1 MATVN
6 CGYNNINLIR
16 RPFKKMAEESG
27 KMANMRIEKLG
38 NFNLIP
44 LDNGSYYNTENQ
56 IFPMG
61 GDTGQIYLIS
71 DPDVGVLIPHIKK
84 ESKYVL
90 SYKNI
95 DLDGLFNKADF
106 NSFINQYRSSLANSG
121 NFANTLS
128 YSVSGFIFVQPI
140 FLNSSDTWYVYV
152 PMYKINDDD
161 VVFEKREFNNMSNM
175 FNVNS
180 SLEINDVVVSNQNID
195 DMKFSQFG
203 IGKNG
208 LSLRNG
214 MSYTISETGDVNF
227 NIGNIKSDSTPF
239 MKVKMKIDNSFQ
251 IVEKKL
257 ESESYR
263 KGDVI
268 SGTSVTSLLNSIFQ
282 DMSEKIDEL
291 SNDIHICSTYGS
303 TQNKSVVLKSDLM
316 TIAST
321 GIIVRLKYKS
331 TVSSPTFS
339 YTMENGTTTGTQRPI
354 KYNDKTGSEL
364 TSIPA
369 GYYRVTPIG
378 DKTNGQYWLFTRESN
393 GLFDKMNT
401 FFNKTSNFDIL
412 IVKK

>member
-6 CGYNNINLIR
+6 CGFNNINLIR
-16 RPFKKMAEESG
+16 RPFKKMAVNSG
-27 KMANMRIEKLG
+27 TMANMRIEKLG

-61 GDTGQIYLIS
+61 EDTGQIYLIS

-95 DLDGLFNKADF
+95 DLDGLYNKSDF
-106 NSFINQYRSSLANSG
+106 NTFISEYRDSLANSG
-121 NFANTLS
+121 NLSDTLS
-128 YSVSGFIFVQPI
+128 YSVYGFIFIQPI
-140 FLNSSDTWYVYV
+140 FLNSSGTWYVYT

-161 VVFEKREFNNMSNM
+161 VVFEKRTFDNMSNI
-175 FNVNS
+175 FNMNS
-180 SLEINDVVVSNQNID
+180 SLEINDVVVSDQNID
-195 DMKFSQFG
+195 DMNFSQFA

-208 LSLRNG
+208 LSMRNG

-227 NIGNIKSDSTPF
+227 NVGNIKSDSTPF
-239 MKVKMKIDNSFQ
+239 MKIKMKLGDTFDV
-251 IVEKKL
+251 VEKKL

-268 SGTSVTSLLNSIFQ
+268 SGTSITSLLNSIFQ

-291 SNDIHICSTYGS
+291 SNDIHICSTYSS
-303 TQNKSVVLKSDLM
+303 TQNKSVVLKNGM
-316 TIAST
+316 TSIPDT
-321 GIIVRLKYKS
+321 GIIVRLVYKS

-339 YTMENGTTTGTQRPI
+339 FNTGTERQI
-354 KYNDKTGSEL
+354 KYNDKYGSDL
-364 TSIPA
+364 TLIPA
-369 GYYRVTPIG
+369 GYYRVTSIG
-378 DKTNGQYWLFTRESN
+378 DKWLFTRESN

>member
-6 CGYNNINLIR
+6 CGFNNINLIR
-16 RPFKKMAEESG
+16 RPFKKMAVNSG
-27 KMANMRIEKLG
+27 TMANMRIEKLG

-61 GDTGQIYLIS
+61 EDTGQIYLIS

-95 DLDGLFNKADF
+95 DLDGLYNKSDF
-106 NSFINQYRSSLANSG
+106 NTFISEYRDSLANSG
-121 NFANTLS
+121 NLSDTLS
-128 YSVSGFIFVQPI
+128 YSVYGFIFIQPI
-140 FLNSSDTWYVYV
+140 FLNSSGTWYVYT

-161 VVFEKREFNNMSNM
+161 VVFEKRTFDNMSNI
-175 FNVNS
+175 FNMNS
-180 SLEINDVVVSNQNID
+180 SLEINDVVVSDQNID
-195 DMKFSQFG
+195 DMNFSQFA

-208 LSLRNG
+208 LSMRNG

-227 NIGNIKSDSTPF
+227 NVGNIKSDSTPF
-239 MKVKMKIDNSFQ
+239 MKIKMKLGDTFDV
-251 IVEKKL
+251 VEKKL

-268 SGTSVTSLLNSIFQ
+268 SGTSITSLLNSIFQ

-303 TQNKSVVLKSDLM
+303 TQNKSVILKNGM
-316 TIAST
+316 TSIPDT
-321 GIIVRLKYKS
+321 GIIVRLVYKS

-339 YTMENGTTTGTQRPI
+339 FNTVTERQI
-354 KYNDKTGSEL
+354 KYNDKYGSDL
-364 TSIPA
+364 TLIPA
-369 GYYRVTPIG
+369 GYYRVTSIG
-378 DKTNGQYWLFTRESN
+378 DKSNGYYWLFTRESN

>member
-6 CGYNNINLIR
+6 CGFNNINLIR
-16 RPFKKMAEESG
+16 RPFKKMAVNSG
-27 KMANMRIEKLG
+27 TMANMRIEKLG

-61 GDTGQIYLIS
+61 EDTGQIYLIS
-71 DPDVGVLIPHIKK
+71 DPDVGILIPHIKK

-95 DLDGLFNKADF
+95 DLDGLYNKSDF
-106 NSFINQYRSSLANSG
+106 NTFISEYRDSLANSG
-121 NFANTLS
+121 NLSDTLS
-128 YSVSGFIFVQPI
+128 YSVYGFIFIQPI
-140 FLNSSDTWYVYV
+140 FLNSSGTWYVYT

-161 VVFEKREFNNMSNM
+161 VVFEKRTFDNMSNI
-175 FNVNS
+175 FNMNS
-180 SLEINDVVVSNQNID
+180 SLEINDVVVSDQNID
-195 DMKFSQFG
+195 DMNFSQFA

-208 LSLRNG
+208 LSMRNG

-227 NIGNIKSDSTPF
+227 NVGNIKSDSTPF
-239 MKVKMKIDNSFQ
+239 MKIKMKLGDTFDV
-251 IVEKKL
+251 VEKKL

-268 SGTSVTSLLNSIFQ
+268 SGTSITSLLNSIFQ

-303 TQNKSVVLKSDLM
+303 TQNKSVVLKNGM
-316 TIAST
+316 ASIPDT
-321 GIIVRLKYKS
+321 GIIVRLVYKS

-339 YTMENGTTTGTQRPI
+339 FNTVTERQI
-354 KYNDKTGSEL
+354 KYNDKYGSDL
-364 TSIPA
+364 TLIPA
-369 GYYRVTPIG
+369 GYYRVTSIG
-378 DKTNGQYWLFTRESN
+378 DNSNGYYWLFTRESN

>member
-6 CGYNNINLIR
+6 CGFNNINLIR
-16 RPFKKMAEESG
+16 RPFKKMAVNSG
-27 KMANMRIEKLG
+27 TMANMRIEKLG

-61 GDTGQIYLIS
+61 EDTGQIYLIS

-95 DLDGLFNKADF
+95 DLDGLYNKSDF
-106 NSFINQYRSSLANSG
+106 NTFISEYRDSLANSG
-121 NFANTLS
+121 NLSDTLS
-128 YSVSGFIFVQPI
+128 YSVYGFIFIQPI
-140 FLNSSDTWYVYV
+140 FLNSSGTWYVYT

-161 VVFEKREFNNMSNM
+161 VVFEKRTFDNMSNI
-175 FNVNS
+175 FNMNS
-180 SLEINDVVVSNQNID
+180 SLEINDVVVSDQNID
-195 DMKFSQFG
+195 DMNFSQFA

-208 LSLRNG
+208 LSMRNG

-227 NIGNIKSDSTPF
+227 NVGNIKSDSTPF
-239 MKVKMKIDNSFQ
+239 MKIKMKLGDTFDV
-251 IVEKKL
+251 VEKKL

-268 SGTSVTSLLNSIFQ
+268 SGTSITSLLNSIFQ

-303 TQNKSVVLKSDLM
+303 TQNKSVVLKNGM
-316 TIAST
+316 TSIPDT
-321 GIIVRLKYKS
+321 GIIVRLVYKS

-339 YTMENGTTTGTQRPI
+339 FNTITERHKI
-354 KYNDKTGSEL
+354 KYNDKYGSDL
-364 TSIPA
+364 TLIPA
-369 GYYRVTPIG
+369 GYYRVTSIG
-378 DKTNGQYWLFTRESN
+378 DESNGYYWLFTRESN

>member
-6 CGYNNINLIR
+6 CGFNNINLIR
-16 RPFKKMAEESG
+16 RPFKKMAVNSG
-27 KMANMRIEKLG
+27 TMANMRIEKLG

-61 GDTGQIYLIS
+61 EDTGQIYLIS
-71 DPDVGVLIPHIKK
+71 DPDVGILIPHIKK

-95 DLDGLFNKADF
+95 DLDGLYNKSDF
-106 NSFINQYRSSLANSG
+106 NTFISEYRDSLANSG
-121 NFANTLS
+121 NLSDTLS
-128 YSVSGFIFVQPI
+128 YSVYGFIFIQPI
-140 FLNSSDTWYVYV
+140 FLNSSGTWYVYT

-161 VVFEKREFNNMSNM
+161 VVFEKRTFDNMSNI
-175 FNVNS
+175 FNMNS
-180 SLEINDVVVSNQNID
+180 SLEINDVVVSDQNID
-195 DMKFSQFG
+195 DMNFSQFA

-208 LSLRNG
+208 LSMRNG

-227 NIGNIKSDSTPF
+227 NVGNIKSDSTPF
-239 MKVKMKIDNSFQ
+239 MKIKMKLGDTFDV
-251 IVEKKL
+251 VEKKL

-268 SGTSVTSLLNSIFQ
+268 SGTSITSLLNSIFQ

-303 TQNKSVVLKSDLM
+303 TQNKSVVLKNGM
-316 TIAST
+316 TSIPDT
-321 GIIVRLKYKS
+321 GIIVRLVYKS
-331 TVSSPTFS
+331 TVPSPTFS
-339 YTMENGTTTGTQRPI
+339 FNTVTERQI
-354 KYNDKTGSEL
+354 KYNDKYGSDL
-364 TSIPA
+364 TLIPA
-369 GYYRVTPIG
+369 GYYRVTSIG
-378 DKTNGQYWLFTRESN
+378 DNSNGYYWLFTRESN

>member
-6 CGYNNINLIR
+6 CGFNNINLIR
-16 RPFKKMAEESG
+16 RPFKKMAVNSG
-27 KMANMRIEKLG
+27 TMANMRIEKLG

-61 GDTGQIYLIS
+61 EDTGQIYLIS

-95 DLDGLFNKADF
+95 DLDGLYNKSDF
-106 NSFINQYRSSLANSG
+106 NTFISEYRDSLANSG
-121 NFANTLS
+121 NLSNTLS
-128 YSVSGFIFVQPI
+128 YSVYGFIFIQPI
-140 FLNSSDTWYVYV
+140 FLNSSGTWYVYT

-161 VVFEKREFNNMSNM
+161 VVFEKRTFDNMSNI
-175 FNVNS
+175 FNMNS
-180 SLEINDVVVSNQNID
+180 SLEINDVVVSDQNID
-195 DMKFSQFG
+195 DMNFSQFA

-208 LSLRNG
+208 LSMRNG

-227 NIGNIKSDSTPF
+227 NVGNIKSDSTPF
-239 MKVKMKIDNSFQ
+239 MKIKMKLGDTFDV
-251 IVEKKL
+251 VEKKL

-268 SGTSVTSLLNSIFQ
+268 SGTSITSLLNSIFQ

-303 TQNKSVVLKSDLM
+303 TQNKSVVLKNGM
-316 TIAST
+316 TSIPDT
-321 GIIVRLKYKS
+321 GIIVRLVYKS

-339 YTMENGTTTGTQRPI
+339 FNTITERQI
-354 KYNDKTGSEL
+354 KYNDKYGSDL
-364 TSIPA
+364 TLIPA
-369 GYYRVTPIG
+369 GYYRVTSIG
-378 DKTNGQYWLFTRESN
+378 DKSNGYYWLFTRESN

>member
-6 CGYNNINLIR
+6 CGFNNINLIR
-16 RPFKKMAEESG
+16 RPFKKMAVNSG
-27 KMANMRIEKLG
+27 TMANMRIEKLG

-61 GDTGQIYLIS
+61 EDTGQIYLIS
-71 DPDVGVLIPHIKK
+71 DPDVGILIPHIKK

-95 DLDGLFNKADF
+95 DLDGLYNKSDF
-106 NSFINQYRSSLANSG
+106 NTFISEYRDSLANSG
-121 NFANTLS
+121 NLSDTLS
-128 YSVSGFIFVQPI
+128 YSVYGFIFIQPI
-140 FLNSSDTWYVYV
+140 FLNSSGTWYVYT

-161 VVFEKREFNNMSNM
+161 VVFEKRTFDNMSNI
-175 FNVNS
+175 FNMNS
-180 SLEINDVVVSNQNID
+180 SLEINDVVVSDQNID
-195 DMKFSQFG
+195 DMNFSQFA

-208 LSLRNG
+208 LSMRNG

-227 NIGNIKSDSTPF
+227 NVGNIKSDSTPF
-239 MKVKMKIDNSFQ
+239 MKIKMKLGDTFDV
-251 IVEKKL
+251 VEKKL

-268 SGTSVTSLLNSIFQ
+268 SGTSITSLLNSIFQ

-303 TQNKSVVLKSDLM
+303 TQNKSVVLKNGM
-316 TIAST
+316 TSIPDT
-321 GIIVRLKYKS
+321 GIIVRLVYKS

-339 YTMENGTTTGTQRPI
+339 FNTVTERQI
-354 KYNDKTGSEL
+354 KYNDKYGSDL
-364 TSIPA
+364 TLIPA
-369 GYYRVTPIG
+369 GYYRVTSIG
-378 DKTNGQYWLFTRESN
+378 DKWLFTRESN

>member
-6 CGYNNINLIR
+6 CGFNNINLIR
-16 RPFKKMAEESG
+16 RPFKKMAVNSG
-27 KMANMRIEKLG
+27 TMANMRIEKLG

-61 GDTGQIYLIS
+61 EDTGQIYLIS

-95 DLDGLFNKADF
+95 DLDGLYNKSDF
-106 NSFINQYRSSLANSG
+106 NTFISEYRDSLANSG
-121 NFANTLS
+121 NLSDTLS
-128 YSVSGFIFVQPI
+128 YSVYGFIFIQPI
-140 FLNSSDTWYVYV
+140 FLNSSGTWYVYT

-161 VVFEKREFNNMSNM
+161 VVFEKRTFDNMSNI
-175 FNVNS
+175 FNMNS
-180 SLEINDVVVSNQNID
+180 SLEINDVVVSDQNID
-195 DMKFSQFG
+195 DMNFSQFA

-208 LSLRNG
+208 LSMRNG

-227 NIGNIKSDSTPF
+227 NVGNIKSDSTPF
-239 MKVKMKIDNSFQ
+239 MKIKMKLGDTFDV
-251 IVEKKL
+251 VEKKL

-268 SGTSVTSLLNSIFQ
+268 SGTSITSLLNSIFQ

-303 TQNKSVVLKSDLM
+303 TQNKSVVLKNGM
-316 TIAST
+316 TSIADT
-321 GIIVRLKYKS
+321 GIIVRLVYNS
-331 TVSSPTFS
+331 TVPSPTFS
-339 YTMENGTTTGTQRPI
+339 FNTITERQI
-354 KYNDKTGSEL
+354 KYNDKYGSDL
-364 TSIPA
+364 TLIPA
-369 GYYRVTPIG
+369 GYYRVTSIG
-378 DKTNGQYWLFTRESN
+378 DKSNGYYWLFTRESN

>member
-6 CGYNNINLIR
+6 CGFNNINLIR
-16 RPFKKMAEESG
+16 RPFKKMAVNSG
-27 KMANMRIEKLG
+27 TMANMRIEKLG

-61 GDTGQIYLIS
+61 EDTGQIYLIS

-95 DLDGLFNKADF
+95 DLDGLYNKSDF
-106 NSFINQYRSSLANSG
+106 NTFISEYRDSLANSG
-121 NFANTLS
+121 NFSDTLS
-128 YSVSGFIFVQPI
+128 YSVYGFIFIQPI
-140 FLNSSDTWYVYV
+140 FLNSSGTWYVYT

-161 VVFEKREFNNMSNM
+161 VVFEKRTFDNMSNM
-175 FNVNS
+175 FNMNS
-180 SLEINDVVVSNQNID
+180 SLEINDVVVSDQNID
-195 DMKFSQFG
+195 DMNFSQFA

-208 LSLRNG
+208 LSMRNG

-227 NIGNIKSDSTPF
+227 NVGNIKSDSTPF
-239 MKVKMKIDNSFQ
+239 MKIKMKLGDTFDV
-251 IVEKKL
+251 VEKKL

-268 SGTSVTSLLNSIFQ
+268 SGTSITSLLNSIFQ

-303 TQNKSVVLKSDLM
+303 TQNKSVVLKNGM
-316 TIAST
+316 TSIPDT
-321 GIIVRLKYKS
+321 GIIVRLVYKS

-339 YTMENGTTTGTQRPI
+339 FNTITERQI
-354 KYNDKTGSEL
+354 KYNDKYGSDL
-364 TSIPA
+364 TLIPA
-369 GYYRVTPIG
+369 GYYRVTSIG
-378 DKTNGQYWLFTRESN
+378 DNYWLFTRESN

>member
-6 CGYNNINLIR
+6 CGFNNINLIR
-16 RPFKKMAEESG
+16 RPFKKMAVNSG
-27 KMANMRIEKLG
+27 TMANMRIEKLG

-61 GDTGQIYLIS
+61 EDTGQIYLIS

-95 DLDGLFNKADF
+95 DLDGLYNKSDF
-106 NSFINQYRSSLANSG
+106 NTFISEYRDSLANSG
-121 NFANTLS
+121 NFSDTLS
-128 YSVSGFIFVQPI
+128 YSVYGFIFIQPI
-140 FLNSSDTWYVYV
+140 FLNSSGTWYVYT

-161 VVFEKREFNNMSNM
+161 VVFEKRTFDNMSNM
-175 FNVNS
+175 FNMNS
-180 SLEINDVVVSNQNID
+180 SLEINDVVVSDQNID
-195 DMKFSQFG
+195 DMNFSQFA

-208 LSLRNG
+208 LSMRNG

-227 NIGNIKSDSTPF
+227 NVGNIKSDSTPF
-239 MKVKMKIDNSFQ
+239 MKIKMKLGDTFDV
-251 IVEKKL
+251 VEKKL

-268 SGTSVTSLLNSIFQ
+268 SGTSITSLLNSIFQ

-303 TQNKSVVLKSDLM
+303 TQNKSVVLKNGMSSIPD
-316 TIAST
+316 T
-321 GIIVRLKYKS
+321 GIIVRLVYKS
-331 TVSSPTFS
+331 TVSSPKFS
-339 YTMENGTTTGTQRPI
+339 FNTVTERQI
-354 KYNDKTGSEL
+354 KYNDKYGSDL
-364 TSIPA
+364 TLIPA
-369 GYYRVTPIG
+369 GYYRVTSIG
-378 DKTNGQYWLFTRESN
+378 DKWLFTRESN

>member
-6 CGYNNINLIR
+6 CGFNNINLIR
-16 RPFKKMAEESG
+16 RPFKKMAVNSG
-27 KMANMRIEKLG
+27 TMANMRIEKLG

-61 GDTGQIYLIS
+61 EDTGQIYLIS

-95 DLDGLFNKADF
+95 DLDGLYNKSDF
-106 NSFINQYRSSLANSG
+106 NTFISEYRDSLANSG
-121 NFANTLS
+121 NLSDTLS
-128 YSVSGFIFVQPI
+128 YSVYGFIFIQPI
-140 FLNSSDTWYVYV
+140 FLNSSGTWYVYT

-161 VVFEKREFNNMSNM
+161 VVFEKRTFDNMSNM
-175 FNVNS
+175 FNMNS
-180 SLEINDVVVSNQNID
+180 SLEINDVVVSDQNID
-195 DMKFSQFG
+195 DMNFSQFA

-208 LSLRNG
+208 LSMRNG

-227 NIGNIKSDSTPF
+227 NVGNIKSDSTPF
-239 MKVKMKIDNSFQ
+239 MKIKMKLGDTFDV
-251 IVEKKL
+251 VEKKL

-268 SGTSVTSLLNSIFQ
+268 SGTSITSLLNSIFQ

-291 SNDIHICSTYGS
+291 SNDIHICSTYSS
-303 TQNKSVVLKSDLM
+303 TQNKSVVLKNGM
-316 TIAST
+316 TSIPDT
-321 GIIVRLKYKS
+321 GIIVRLVYKS

-339 YTMENGTTTGTQRPI
+339 FNTITERQI
-354 KYNDKTGSEL
+354 KYNDKYGSDL
-364 TSIPA
+364 TLIPA
-369 GYYRVTPIG
+369 GYYRVTSIG
-378 DKTNGQYWLFTRESN
+378 DKWLFTRESN

>member
-6 CGYNNINLIR
+6 CGFNNINLIR
-16 RPFKKMAEESG
+16 RPFKKMAVNSG
-27 KMANMRIEKLG
+27 TMANMRIEKLG

-61 GDTGQIYLIS
+61 EDTGQIYLIS

-95 DLDGLFNKADF
+95 DLDGLYNKSDF
-106 NSFINQYRSSLANSG
+106 NTFISEYRDSLANSG
-121 NFANTLS
+121 NLSDTLS
-128 YSVSGFIFVQPI
+128 YSVYGFIFIQPI
-140 FLNSSDTWYVYV
+140 FLNSSGTWYVYT

-161 VVFEKREFNNMSNM
+161 VVFEKRTFDNMSNI
-175 FNVNS
+175 FNMNS
-180 SLEINDVVVSNQNID
+180 SLEINDVVVSDQNIN
-195 DMKFSQFG
+195 DMNFSQFA

-208 LSLRNG
+208 LSMRNG

-227 NIGNIKSDSTPF
+227 NVGNIKSDSTPF
-239 MKVKMKIDNSFQ
+239 MKIKMKLGDTFDV
-251 IVEKKL
+251 VEKKL

-268 SGTSVTSLLNSIFQ
+268 SGTSITSLLNSIFQ

-303 TQNKSVVLKSDLM
+303 TQNKSVVLKNGM
-316 TIAST
+316 TSIPDT
-321 GIIVRLKYKS
+321 GIIVRLVYKS
-331 TVSSPTFS
+331 TVPSPKFS
-339 YTMENGTTTGTQRPI
+339 FNTVTERQI
-354 KYNDKTGSEL
+354 KYNDKYGSDL
-364 TSIPA
+364 TLIPA
-369 GYYRVTPIG
+369 GYYRVTSIG
-378 DKTNGQYWLFTRESN
+378 DKWLFTRESN

>member
-6 CGYNNINLIR
+6 CGFNNINLIR
-16 RPFKKMAEESG
+16 RPFKKMAVNSG
-27 KMANMRIEKLG
+27 TMANMRIEKLG

-61 GDTGQIYLIS
+61 EDTGQIYLIS

-95 DLDGLFNKADF
+95 DLDGLYNKSDF
-106 NSFINQYRSSLANSG
+106 NTFISEYRDSLANSG
-121 NFANTLS
+121 NLSDTLS
-128 YSVSGFIFVQPI
+128 YSVYGFIFIQPI
-140 FLNSSDTWYVYV
+140 FLNSSGTWYVYT

-161 VVFEKREFNNMSNM
+161 VVFEKRTFDNMSNI
-175 FNVNS
+175 FNMNS
-180 SLEINDVVVSNQNID
+180 SLEINDVVVSDQNID
-195 DMKFSQFG
+195 DMNFSQFA

-208 LSLRNG
+208 LSMRNG

-227 NIGNIKSDSTPF
+227 NVGNIKSDSTPF
-239 MKVKMKIDNSFQ
+239 MKIKMKLGDTFDV
-251 IVEKKL
+251 VEKKL

-268 SGTSVTSLLNSIFQ
+268 SGTSITSLLNSIFQ

-303 TQNKSVVLKSDLM
+303 TQNKSVVLKNGM
-316 TIAST
+316 ASIPDT
-321 GIIVRLKYKS
+321 GIIVRLIYKS
-331 TVSSPTFS
+331 TVPSPKFS
-339 YTMENGTTTGTQRPI
+339 FNTVTERQI
-354 KYNDKTGSEL
+354 KYNDKYGSDL
-364 TSIPA
+364 TLIPA
-369 GYYRVTPIG
+369 GYYRVTSIG
-378 DKTNGQYWLFTRESN
+378 DESNGYYWLFTRESN

>member
-6 CGYNNINLIR
+6 CGFNNINLIR
-16 RPFKKMAEESG
+16 RPFKKMAVNSG
-27 KMANMRIEKLG
+27 TMANMRIEKLG

-61 GDTGQIYLIS
+61 EDTGQIYLIS

-95 DLDGLFNKADF
+95 DLDGLYNKSDF
-106 NSFINQYRSSLANSG
+106 NTFISEYRDSLANSG
-121 NFANTLS
+121 NLSDTLS
-128 YSVSGFIFVQPI
+128 YSVYGFIFIQPI
-140 FLNSSDTWYVYV
+140 FLNSSGTWYVYT

-161 VVFEKREFNNMSNM
+161 VVFEKRTFDNMSNI
-175 FNVNS
+175 FNMNS
-180 SLEINDVVVSNQNID
+180 SLEINDVVVSDQNID
-195 DMKFSQFG
+195 DMNFSQFA

-208 LSLRNG
+208 LSMRNG

-227 NIGNIKSDSTPF
+227 NVGNIKSDSTPF
-239 MKVKMKIDNSFQ
+239 MKIKMKLGDTFDV
-251 IVEKKL
+251 VEKKL

-268 SGTSVTSLLNSIFQ
+268 SGTSITSLLNSIFQ

-303 TQNKSVVLKSDLM
+303 TQNKSVVLKNGM
-316 TIAST
+316 TSIPDT
-321 GIIVRLKYKS
+321 GIIVRLVYKS

-339 YTMENGTTTGTQRPI
+339 FNMVTERQI
-354 KYNDKTGSEL
+354 KYNDKYGSDL
-364 TSIPA
+364 TLIPA
-369 GYYRVTPIG
+369 GYYRVTSIG
-378 DKTNGQYWLFTRESN
+378 DKSNGYYWLFTRESN

>member
-6 CGYNNINLIR
+6 CGFNNINLIR
-16 RPFKKMAEESG
+16 RPFKKMAVNSG
-27 KMANMRIEKLG
+27 TMANMRIEKLG

-61 GDTGQIYLIS
+61 EDTGQIYLIS

-95 DLDGLFNKADF
+95 DLDGLYNKSDF
-106 NSFINQYRSSLANSG
+106 NTFISEYRDSLANSG
-121 NFANTLS
+121 NLSDTLS
-128 YSVSGFIFVQPI
+128 YSVYGFIFIQPI
-140 FLNSSDTWYVYV
+140 FLNSSGTWYVYT

-161 VVFEKREFNNMSNM
+161 VVFEKRTFDNMSNI
-175 FNVNS
+175 FNMNS
-180 SLEINDVVVSNQNID
+180 SLEINDVVVSDQNID
-195 DMKFSQFG
+195 DMNFSQFA

-208 LSLRNG
+208 LSMRNG

-227 NIGNIKSDSTPF
+227 NVGNIKSDSTPF
-239 MKVKMKIDNSFQ
+239 MKIKMKLGDTFDV
-251 IVEKKL
+251 VEKKL

-268 SGTSVTSLLNSIFQ
+268 SGTSITSLLNSIFQ

-303 TQNKSVVLKSDLM
+303 TQNKSVVLKNGM
-316 TIAST
+316 TSIPDT
-321 GIIVRLKYKS
+321 GIIVRLVYKS
-331 TVSSPTFS
+331 TVPSPTFS
-339 YTMENGTTTGTQRPI
+339 FNTVTERQI
-354 KYNDKTGSEL
+354 KYNDKYGSDL
-364 TSIPA
+364 TLIPA
-369 GYYRVTPIG
+369 GYYRVTSIG
-378 DKTNGQYWLFTRESN
+378 DNYWLFTRESN

>member
-6 CGYNNINLIR
+6 CGFNNINLIR
-16 RPFKKMAEESG
+16 RPFKKMAVNSG
-27 KMANMRIEKLG
+27 TMANMRIEKLG

-61 GDTGQIYLIS
+61 EDTGQIYLIS

-95 DLDGLFNKADF
+95 DLDGLYNKSDF
-106 NSFINQYRSSLANSG
+106 NTFISEYRDSLANSG
-121 NFANTLS
+121 NLSDTLS
-128 YSVSGFIFVQPI
+128 YSVYGFIFIQPI
-140 FLNSSDTWYVYV
+140 FLNSSGTWYVYT

-161 VVFEKREFNNMSNM
+161 VVFEKRTFDNMSNI
-175 FNVNS
+175 FNMNS
-180 SLEINDVVVSNQNID
+180 SLEINDVVVSDQNID
-195 DMKFSQFG
+195 DMNFSQFA

-208 LSLRNG
+208 LSMRNG

-227 NIGNIKSDSTPF
+227 NVGNIKSDSTPF
-239 MKVKMKIDNSFQ
+239 MKIKMKLGDTFDV
-251 IVEKKL
+251 VEKKL

-268 SGTSVTSLLNSIFQ
+268 SGTSITSLLNSIFQ

-303 TQNKSVVLKSDLM
+303 TQNKSVVLKNGM
-316 TIAST
+316 TSIPDT
-321 GIIVRLKYKS
+321 GIIVRLVYKS

-339 YTMENGTTTGTQRPI
+339 FNTVTERQI
-354 KYNDKTGSEL
+354 KYNDKYGSDL
-364 TSIPA
+364 TLIPA
-369 GYYRVTPIG
+369 GYYRVTSIG
-378 DKTNGQYWLFTRESN
+378 DKYWLFTRESN

>member
-6 CGYNNINLIR
+6 CGFNNINLIR
-16 RPFKKMAEESG
+16 RPFKKMAVNSG
-27 KMANMRIEKLG
+27 TMANMRIEKLG

-61 GDTGQIYLIS
+61 EDTGQIYLIS

-95 DLDGLFNKADF
+95 DLDGLYNKSDF
-106 NSFINQYRSSLANSG
+106 NTFISEYRDSLANSG
-121 NFANTLS
+121 NFSDTLS
-128 YSVSGFIFVQPI
+128 YSVYGFIFIQPI
-140 FLNSSDTWYVYV
+140 FLNSSGTWYVYT

-161 VVFEKREFNNMSNM
+161 VVFEKRTFDNMSNI
-175 FNVNS
+175 FNMNS
-180 SLEINDVVVSNQNID
+180 SLEINDVVVSDQNID
-195 DMKFSQFG
+195 DMNFSQFA

-208 LSLRNG
+208 LSMRNG

-227 NIGNIKSDSTPF
+227 NVGNIKSDSTPF
-239 MKVKMKIDNSFQ
+239 MKIKMKLGDTFDV
-251 IVEKKL
+251 VEKKL

-268 SGTSVTSLLNSIFQ
+268 SGTSITSLLNSIFQ

-303 TQNKSVVLKSDLM
+303 TQNKSVVLKNGM
-316 TIAST
+316 TSIPDT
-321 GIIVRLKYKS
+321 GIIVRLVYKS

-339 YTMENGTTTGTQRPI
+339 FNTVTERQI
-354 KYNDKTGSEL
+354 KYNDKYGSDL
-364 TSIPA
+364 TLIPA
-369 GYYRVTPIG
+369 GYYRVTSIG
-378 DKTNGQYWLFTRESN
+378 DKWLFTRESN

>member
-6 CGYNNINLIR
+6 CGFNNINLIR
-16 RPFKKMAEESG
+16 RPFKKMAVNSG
-27 KMANMRIEKLG
+27 TMANMRIEKLG

-61 GDTGQIYLIS
+61 EDTGQIYLIS

-95 DLDGLFNKADF
+95 DLDGLYNKSDF
-106 NSFINQYRSSLANSG
+106 NTFISEYRDSLANSG
-121 NFANTLS
+121 NLSDTLS
-128 YSVSGFIFVQPI
+128 YSVYGFIFIQPI
-140 FLNSSDTWYVYV
+140 FLNSSGTWYVYT

-161 VVFEKREFNNMSNM
+161 VVFEKRTFDNMNNIFNM
-175 FNVNS
+175 NS
-180 SLEINDVVVSNQNID
+180 SLEINDVVVSDQNID
-195 DMKFSQFG
+195 DMNFSQFA

-208 LSLRNG
+208 LSMRNG

-227 NIGNIKSDSTPF
+227 NVGNIKSDSTPF
-239 MKVKMKIDNSFQ
+239 MKIKMKLGDTFDV
-251 IVEKKL
+251 VEKKL

-268 SGTSVTSLLNSIFQ
+268 SGTSITSLLNSIFQ

-303 TQNKSVVLKSDLM
+303 TQNKSVVLKNGM
-316 TIAST
+316 TSIPDT
-321 GIIVRLKYKS
+321 GIIVRLVYKS

-339 YTMENGTTTGTQRPI
+339 FNTITERQI
-354 KYNDKTGSEL
+354 KYNDKYGSDL
-364 TSIPA
+364 TLIPA
-369 GYYRVTPIG
+369 GYYRVTSIG
-378 DKTNGQYWLFTRESN
+378 DKSNGYYWLFTRESN

>member
-6 CGYNNINLIR
+6 CGFNNINLIR
-16 RPFKKMAEESG
+16 RPFKKMAVNSG
-27 KMANMRIEKLG
+27 TMANMRIEKLG

-61 GDTGQIYLIS
+61 EDTGQIYLIS

-95 DLDGLFNKADF
+95 DLDGLYNKSDF
-106 NSFINQYRSSLANSG
+106 NTFISEYRDSLANSG
-121 NFANTLS
+121 NLSDTLS
-128 YSVSGFIFVQPI
+128 YSVYGFIFIQPI
-140 FLNSSDTWYVYV
+140 FLNSSGTWYVYT
-152 PMYKINDDD
+152 PMSKINDDD
-161 VVFEKREFNNMSNM
+161 VVFEKRTFDNMSNM
-175 FNVNS
+175 FNMNS
-180 SLEINDVVVSNQNID
+180 SLEINDVVVSDQNID
-195 DMKFSQFG
+195 DMNFSQFA

-208 LSLRNG
+208 LSMRNG

-227 NIGNIKSDSTPF
+227 NVGNIKSDSTPF
-239 MKVKMKIDNSFQ
+239 MKIKMKLGDTFDV
-251 IVEKKL
+251 VEKKL

-268 SGTSVTSLLNSIFQ
+268 SGTSITSLLNSIFQ

-303 TQNKSVVLKSDLM
+303 TQNKSVVLKNGM
-316 TIAST
+316 TSIPDT
-321 GIIVRLKYKS
+321 GIIVRLVYKS

-339 YTMENGTTTGTQRPI
+339 FNTVTERQI
-354 KYNDKTGSEL
+354 KYNDKYGSDL
-364 TSIPA
+364 TLIPA
-369 GYYRVTPIG
+369 GYYRVTSIG
-378 DKTNGQYWLFTRESN
+378 DKSNGYYWLFTRESN

>member
-6 CGYNNINLIR
+6 CGFNNINLIR
-16 RPFKKMAEESG
+16 RPFKKMAVNSG
-27 KMANMRIEKLG
+27 TMANMRIEKLG

-61 GDTGQIYLIS
+61 EDTGQIYLIS

-95 DLDGLFNKADF
+95 DLDGLYNKSDF
-106 NSFINQYRSSLANSG
+106 NTFISEYRDSLANSG
-121 NFANTLS
+121 NFSDTLS
-128 YSVSGFIFVQPI
+128 YSVYGFIFIQPI
-140 FLNSSDTWYVYV
+140 FLNSSGTWYVYT

-161 VVFEKREFNNMSNM
+161 VVFEKRTFDNMSNM
-175 FNVNS
+175 FNMNS
-180 SLEINDVVVSNQNID
+180 SLEINDVVVSDQNID
-195 DMKFSQFG
+195 DMNFSQFA

-208 LSLRNG
+208 LSMRNG

-227 NIGNIKSDSTPF
+227 NVGNIKSDSTPF
-239 MKVKMKIDNSFQ
+239 MKIKMKLGDTFDV
-251 IVEKKL
+251 VEKKL

-268 SGTSVTSLLNSIFQ
+268 SGTSITSLLNSIFQ

-291 SNDIHICSTYGS
+291 SNDIHICSTYSS
-303 TQNKSVVLKSDLM
+303 TQNKSVVLKNGM
-316 TIAST
+316 TSIPDT
-321 GIIVRLKYKS
+321 GIIVRLVYKS

-339 YTMENGTTTGTQRPI
+339 FNTGTERQI
-354 KYNDKTGSEL
+354 KYNDKYGSDL
-364 TSIPA
+364 TLIPA
-369 GYYRVTPIG
+369 GYYRVTSIG
-378 DKTNGQYWLFTRESN
+378 DKWLFTRESN

>member
-6 CGYNNINLIR
+6 CGFNNINLIR
-16 RPFKKMAEESG
+16 RPFKKMAVNSG
-27 KMANMRIEKLG
+27 TMANMRIEKLG

-61 GDTGQIYLIS
+61 EDTGQIYLIS
-71 DPDVGVLIPHIKK
+71 DPDVGILIPHIKK

-95 DLDGLFNKADF
+95 DLDGLYNKSDF
-106 NSFINQYRSSLANSG
+106 NTFISEYRDSLANSG
-121 NFANTLS
+121 NLSDTLS
-128 YSVSGFIFVQPI
+128 YSVYGFIFIQPI
-140 FLNSSDTWYVYV
+140 FLNSSGTWYVYT

-161 VVFEKREFNNMSNM
+161 VVFEKRTFDNMSNI
-175 FNVNS
+175 FNMNS
-180 SLEINDVVVSNQNID
+180 SLEINDVVVSDQNID
-195 DMKFSQFG
+195 DMNFSQFA

-208 LSLRNG
+208 LSMRNG

-227 NIGNIKSDSTPF
+227 NVGNIKSDSTPF
-239 MKVKMKIDNSFQ
+239 MKIKMKLGDTFDV
-251 IVEKKL
+251 VEKKL

-268 SGTSVTSLLNSIFQ
+268 SGTSITSLLNSIFQ

-303 TQNKSVVLKSDLM
+303 TQNKSVVLKNGM
-316 TIAST
+316 TSIPDT
-321 GIIVRLKYKS
+321 GIIVRLVYKS
-331 TVSSPTFS
+331 TVPSPKFS
-339 YTMENGTTTGTQRPI
+339 FNTVTERQI
-354 KYNDKTGSEL
+354 KYNDKYGSDL
-364 TSIPA
+364 TLIPA
-369 GYYRVTPIG
+369 GYYRVTSIG
-378 DKTNGQYWLFTRESN
+378 DKSNGYYWLFTRESN

>member
-6 CGYNNINLIR
+6 CGFNNINLIR
-16 RPFKKMAEESG
+16 RPFKKMAVNSG
-27 KMANMRIEKLG
+27 TMANMRIEKLG

-61 GDTGQIYLIS
+61 EDTGQIYLIS

-95 DLDGLFNKADF
+95 DLDGLYNKSDF
-106 NSFINQYRSSLANSG
+106 NTFISEYRDSLANSG
-121 NFANTLS
+121 NLSDTLS
-128 YSVSGFIFVQPI
+128 YSVYGFIFIQPI
-140 FLNSSDTWYVYV
+140 FLNSSGTWYVYT

-161 VVFEKREFNNMSNM
+161 VVFEKRTFDNMSNI
-175 FNVNS
+175 FNMNS
-180 SLEINDVVVSNQNID
+180 SLEINDVVVSDQNID
-195 DMKFSQFG
+195 DMNFSQFA

-208 LSLRNG
+208 LSMRNG

-227 NIGNIKSDSTPF
+227 NVGNIKSDSTPF
-239 MKVKMKIDNSFQ
+239 MKIKMKLGDTFDV
-251 IVEKKL
+251 VEKKL

-268 SGTSVTSLLNSIFQ
+268 SGTSITSLLNSIFQ

-303 TQNKSVVLKSDLM
+303 TQNKSVVLKNGM
-316 TIAST
+316 TSIPDT
-321 GIIVRLKYKS
+321 GIIVRLVYKS

-339 YTMENGTTTGTQRPI
+339 FNTITERQI
-354 KYNDKTGSEL
+354 KYNDKYGSDL
-364 TSIPA
+364 TLIPD
-369 GYYRVTPIG
+369 GYYRVTSIG
-378 DKTNGQYWLFTRESN
+378 DNYWLFTRESN

>member
-6 CGYNNINLIR
+6 CGFNNINLIR
-16 RPFKKMAEESG
+16 RPFKKMAVNSG
-27 KMANMRIEKLG
+27 TMANMRIEKLG

-61 GDTGQIYLIS
+61 EDTGQIYLIS

-95 DLDGLFNKADF
+95 DLDGLYNKSDF
-106 NSFINQYRSSLANSG
+106 NTFISEYRDSLANSG
-121 NFANTLS
+121 NLSDTLS
-128 YSVSGFIFVQPI
+128 YSVYGFIFIQPI
-140 FLNSSDTWYVYV
+140 FLNSSGTWYVYT

-161 VVFEKREFNNMSNM
+161 VVFEKRTFDNMSNI
-175 FNVNS
+175 FNMNS
-180 SLEINDVVVSNQNID
+180 SLEINDVVVSDQNID
-195 DMKFSQFG
+195 DMNFSQFA

-208 LSLRNG
+208 LSMRNG

-227 NIGNIKSDSTPF
+227 NVGNIKSDSTPF
-239 MKVKMKIDNSFQ
+239 MKIKMKLGDTFDV
-251 IVEKKL
+251 VEKKL

-268 SGTSVTSLLNSIFQ
+268 SGTSITSLLNSIFQ

-303 TQNKSVVLKSDLM
+303 TQNKSVVLKNGM
-316 TIAST
+316 TSIPDT
-321 GIIVRLKYKS
+321 GIIVRLVYKS
-331 TVSSPTFS
+331 TVSSPKFS
-339 YTMENGTTTGTQRPI
+339 FNMVTERQI
-354 KYNDKTGSEL
+354 KYNDKYGSDL
-364 TSIPA
+364 TLIPA
-369 GYYRVTPIG
+369 GYYRVTSIG
-378 DKTNGQYWLFTRESN
+378 DKSNGYYWLFTRESN

>member
-6 CGYNNINLIR
+6 CGFNNINLIR
-16 RPFKKMAEESG
+16 RPFKKMAVNSG
-27 KMANMRIEKLG
+27 TMANMRIEKLG

-61 GDTGQIYLIS
+61 EDTGQIYLIS

-95 DLDGLFNKADF
+95 DLDGLYNKSDF
-106 NSFINQYRSSLANSG
+106 NTFISEYRDSLANSG
-121 NFANTLS
+121 NLSDTLS
-128 YSVSGFIFVQPI
+128 YSVYGFIFIQPI
-140 FLNSSDTWYVYV
+140 FLNSSGTWYVYT

-161 VVFEKREFNNMSNM
+161 VVFEKRTFDNMSNI
-175 FNVNS
+175 FNMNS
-180 SLEINDVVVSNQNID
+180 SLEINDVVVSDQNID
-195 DMKFSQFG
+195 DMNFSQFA

-208 LSLRNG
+208 LSMRNG

-227 NIGNIKSDSTPF
+227 NVGNIKSDSTPF
-239 MKVKMKIDNSFQ
+239 MKIKMKLGDTFDV
-251 IVEKKL
+251 VEKKL

-268 SGTSVTSLLNSIFQ
+268 SGTSITSLLNSIFQ

-303 TQNKSVVLKSDLM
+303 TQNKSVVLKNGM
-316 TIAST
+316 TSIPDT
-321 GIIVRLKYKS
+321 GIIVRLVYKS
-331 TVSSPTFS
+331 TVPSPKFS
-339 YTMENGTTTGTQRPI
+339 FNTVTERQI
-354 KYNDKTGSEL
+354 KYNDKYGRDL
-364 TSIPA
+364 TLIPA
-369 GYYRVTPIG
+369 GYYRVTSIG
-378 DKTNGQYWLFTRESN
+378 DESNGYYWLFTRESN

>member
-6 CGYNNINLIR
+6 CGFNNINLIR
-16 RPFKKMAEESG
+16 RPFKKMAVNSG
-27 KMANMRIEKLG
+27 TMANMRIEKLG

-61 GDTGQIYLIS
+61 EDTGQIYLIS

-95 DLDGLFNKADF
+95 DLDGLYNKSDF
-106 NSFINQYRSSLANSG
+106 NTFISEYRDSLANSG
-121 NFANTLS
+121 NLSDTLS
-128 YSVSGFIFVQPI
+128 YSVYGFIFIQPI
-140 FLNSSDTWYVYV
+140 FLNSSGTWYVYT

-161 VVFEKREFNNMSNM
+161 VVFEKRTFDNMSNM
-175 FNVNS
+175 FNMNS
-180 SLEINDVVVSNQNID
+180 SLEINDVVVSDQNID
-195 DMKFSQFG
+195 DMNFSQFA

-208 LSLRNG
+208 LSMRNG

-227 NIGNIKSDSTPF
+227 NVGNIKSDSTPF
-239 MKVKMKIDNSFQ
+239 MKIKMKLGDTFDV
-251 IVEKKL
+251 VEKKL

-268 SGTSVTSLLNSIFQ
+268 SGTSITSLLNSIFQ

-303 TQNKSVVLKSDLM
+303 TQNKSVVLKNGM
-316 TIAST
+316 TSIPDT
-321 GIIVRLKYKS
+321 GIIVRLVYKS

-339 YTMENGTTTGTQRPI
+339 FNTVTERQI
-354 KYNDKTGSEL
+354 KYNDKYGSDL
-364 TSIPA
+364 TLIPA
-369 GYYRVTPIG
+369 GYYRVTSIG
-378 DKTNGQYWLFTRESN
+378 DKSNGYYWLFTRESN

>member
-6 CGYNNINLIR
+6 CGFNNINLIR
-16 RPFKKMAEESG
+16 RPFKKMAVNSG
-27 KMANMRIEKLG
+27 TMANMRIEKLG

-61 GDTGQIYLIS
+61 EDTGQIYLIS

-95 DLDGLFNKADF
+95 DLDGLYNKSDF
-106 NSFINQYRSSLANSG
+106 NTFISEYRDSLANSG
-121 NFANTLS
+121 NLSDTLS
-128 YSVSGFIFVQPI
+128 YSVYGFIFIQPI
-140 FLNSSDTWYVYV
+140 FLNSSGTWYVYT

-161 VVFEKREFNNMSNM
+161 VVFEKRTFDNMSNI
-175 FNVNS
+175 FNMNS
-180 SLEINDVVVSNQNID
+180 SLEINDVVVSDQNID
-195 DMKFSQFG
+195 DMNFSQFA

-208 LSLRNG
+208 LSMRNG

-227 NIGNIKSDSTPF
+227 NVGNIKSDSTPF
-239 MKVKMKIDNSFQ
+239 MKIKMKLGDTFDV
-251 IVEKKL
+251 VEKKL

-268 SGTSVTSLLNSIFQ
+268 SGTSITSLLNSIFQ

-303 TQNKSVVLKSDLM
+303 TQNKSVVLKNGM
-316 TIAST
+316 TSIPDT
-321 GIIVRLKYKS
+321 GIIVRLVYKS
-331 TVSSPTFS
+331 TVPSPKFS
-339 YTMENGTTTGTQRPI
+339 FNTVTERQI
-354 KYNDKTGSEL
+354 KYNDKYGSDL
-364 TSIPA
+364 TLIPA
-369 GYYRVTPIG
+369 GYYRVTSIG
-378 DKTNGQYWLFTRESN
+378 DESNGYYWLFTRESN

>member
-6 CGYNNINLIR
+6 CGFNNINLIR
-16 RPFKKMAEESG
+16 RPFKKMAVNSG
-27 KMANMRIEKLG
+27 TMANMRIEKLG

-61 GDTGQIYLIS
+61 EDTGQIYLIS

-95 DLDGLFNKADF
+95 DLDGLYNKSDF
-106 NSFINQYRSSLANSG
+106 NTFISEYRDSLANSG
-121 NFANTLS
+121 NLSDTLS
-128 YSVSGFIFVQPI
+128 YSVYGFIFIQPI
-140 FLNSSDTWYVYV
+140 FLNSSGTWYVYT

-161 VVFEKREFNNMSNM
+161 VVFEKRTFDNMSNI
-175 FNVNS
+175 FNMNS
-180 SLEINDVVVSNQNID
+180 SLEINDVVVSDQNID
-195 DMKFSQFG
+195 DMNFSQFA

-208 LSLRNG
+208 LSMRNG

-227 NIGNIKSDSTPF
+227 NVGNIKSDSTPF
-239 MKVKMKIDNSFQ
+239 MKIKMKLGDTFDV
-251 IVEKKL
+251 VEKKL

-268 SGTSVTSLLNSIFQ
+268 SGTSITSLLNSIFQ

-303 TQNKSVVLKSDLM
+303 TQNKSVVLKNGM
-316 TIAST
+316 TSIPDT
-321 GIIVRLKYKS
+321 GIIVRLVYKS
-331 TVSSPTFS
+331 TVSSPTCSFN
-339 YTMENGTTTGTQRPI
+339 TITERQI
-354 KYNDKTGSEL
+354 KYNDKYGSDL
-364 TSIPA
+364 TLIPA
-369 GYYRVTPIG
+369 GYYRVTSIG
-378 DKTNGQYWLFTRESN
+378 DKSNGYYWLFTRESN

>member
-6 CGYNNINLIR
+6 CGFNNINLIR
-16 RPFKKMAEESG
+16 RPFKKMAVNSG
-27 KMANMRIEKLG
+27 TMANMRIEKLG

-61 GDTGQIYLIS
+61 EDTGQIYLIS

-95 DLDGLFNKADF
+95 DLDGLYNKSDF
-106 NSFINQYRSSLANSG
+106 NTFISEYRDSLANSG
-121 NFANTLS
+121 NLSDTLS
-128 YSVSGFIFVQPI
+128 YSVYGFIFIQPI
-140 FLNSSDTWYVYV
+140 FLNSSGTWYVYT

-161 VVFEKREFNNMSNM
+161 VVFEKRTFDNMSNI
-175 FNVNS
+175 FNMNS
-180 SLEINDVVVSNQNID
+180 SLEINDVVVSDQNID
-195 DMKFSQFG
+195 DMNFSQFA

-208 LSLRNG
+208 LSMRNG

-227 NIGNIKSDSTPF
+227 NVGNIKSDSTPF
-239 MKVKMKIDNSFQ
+239 MKIKMKLGDTFDV
-251 IVEKKL
+251 VEKKL

-268 SGTSVTSLLNSIFQ
+268 SGTSITSLLNSIFQ

-303 TQNKSVVLKSDLM
+303 TQNKSVVLKNGM
-316 TIAST
+316 TSIPDT
-321 GIIVRLKYKS
+321 GIIVRLVYKS
-331 TVSSPTFS
+331 TVSSPKFS
-339 YTMENGTTTGTQRPI
+339 FNTVTERQI
-354 KYNDKTGSEL
+354 KYNDKYGSDL
-364 TSIPA
+364 TLIPA
-369 GYYRVTPIG
+369 GYYRVTSIG
-378 DKTNGQYWLFTRESN
+378 DKSNGYYWLFTRESN

>member
-6 CGYNNINLIR
+6 CGFNNINLIR
-16 RPFKKMAEESG
+16 RPFKKMAVNSG
-27 KMANMRIEKLG
+27 TMANMRIEKLG

-61 GDTGQIYLIS
+61 EDTGQIYLIS

-95 DLDGLFNKADF
+95 DLDGLYNKSDF
-106 NSFINQYRSSLANSG
+106 NTFISEYRDSLANSG
-121 NFANTLS
+121 NLSDTLS
-128 YSVSGFIFVQPI
+128 YSVYGFIFIQPI
-140 FLNSSDTWYVYV
+140 FLNSSGTWYVYT

-161 VVFEKREFNNMSNM
+161 VVFEKRTFDNMSNI
-175 FNVNS
+175 FNMNS
-180 SLEINDVVVSNQNID
+180 SLEINDVVVSDQNID
-195 DMKFSQFG
+195 DMNFSQFA

-208 LSLRNG
+208 LSMRNG

-227 NIGNIKSDSTPF
+227 NVGNIKSDSTPF
-239 MKVKMKIDNSFQ
+239 MKIKMKLGDTFDV
-251 IVEKKL
+251 VEKKL

-268 SGTSVTSLLNSIFQ
+268 SGTSITSLLNSIFQ

-303 TQNKSVVLKSDLM
+303 TQNKSVVLKNGM
-316 TIAST
+316 TSIPDT
-321 GIIVRLKYKS
+321 GIIVRLVYKS

-339 YTMENGTTTGTQRPI
+339 FNTITERQI
-354 KYNDKTGSEL
+354 KYNDKYGSDL
-364 TSIPA
+364 TLIPA
-369 GYYRVTPIG
+369 GYYRVTSIV
-378 DKTNGQYWLFTRESN
+378 DKSNGYYWLFTRESN

>member
-6 CGYNNINLIR
+6 CGFNNINLIR
-16 RPFKKMAEESG
+16 RPFKKMAVNSG
-27 KMANMRIEKLG
+27 TMANMRIEKLG

-61 GDTGQIYLIS
+61 EDTGQIYLIS

-95 DLDGLFNKADF
+95 DLDGLYNKSDF
-106 NSFINQYRSSLANSG
+106 NTFISEYRDSLANSG
-121 NFANTLS
+121 NLSDTLS
-128 YSVSGFIFVQPI
+128 YSVYGFIFIQPI
-140 FLNSSDTWYVYV
+140 FLNSSGTWYVYT

-161 VVFEKREFNNMSNM
+161 VVFEKRTFDNMSNI
-175 FNVNS
+175 FNMNS
-180 SLEINDVVVSNQNID
+180 SLEINDVVVSDQNID
-195 DMKFSQFG
+195 DMNFSQFA

-208 LSLRNG
+208 LSMRNG

-227 NIGNIKSDSTPF
+227 NVGNIKSDSTPF
-239 MKVKMKIDNSFQ
+239 MKIKMKLGDTFDV
-251 IVEKKL
+251 VEKKL

-268 SGTSVTSLLNSIFQ
+268 SGTSITSLLNSIFQ

-303 TQNKSVVLKSDLM
+303 TQNKSVVLKNGM
-316 TIAST
+316 TSIPDT
-321 GIIVRLKYKS
+321 GIIVRLVYKS

-339 YTMENGTTTGTQRPI
+339 FNTATERQI
-354 KYNDKTGSEL
+354 KYNDKYGSDL
-364 TSIPA
+364 TLIPA
-369 GYYRVTPIG
+369 GYYRVTSIG
-378 DKTNGQYWLFTRESN
+378 DNYWLFTRESN

>member
-6 CGYNNINLIR
+6 CGFNNINLIR
-16 RPFKKMAEESG
+16 RPFKKMAVNSG
-27 KMANMRIEKLG
+27 TMANMRIEKLG

-61 GDTGQIYLIS
+61 EDTGQIYLIS

-95 DLDGLFNKADF
+95 DLDGLYNKSDF
-106 NSFINQYRSSLANSG
+106 NTFISEYRDSLANSG
-121 NFANTLS
+121 NFSDTLS
-128 YSVSGFIFVQPI
+128 YSVYGFIFIQPI
-140 FLNSSDTWYVYV
+140 FLNSSGTWYVYT

-161 VVFEKREFNNMSNM
+161 VVFEKRTFDNMSNM
-175 FNVNS
+175 FNMNS
-180 SLEINDVVVSNQNID
+180 SLEINDVVVSDQNID
-195 DMKFSQFG
+195 DMNFSQFA

-208 LSLRNG
+208 LSMRNG

-227 NIGNIKSDSTPF
+227 NVGNIKSDSTPF
-239 MKVKMKIDNSFQ
+239 MKIKMKLGDTFDV
-251 IVEKKL
+251 VEKKL

-268 SGTSVTSLLNSIFQ
+268 SGTSITSLLNSIFQ

-291 SNDIHICSTYGS
+291 SNDIHICSTYSS
-303 TQNKSVVLKSDLM
+303 TQNKSVVLKNGM
-316 TIAST
+316 TSIPNT
-321 GIIVRLKYKS
+321 GIIVRLVYKS

-339 YTMENGTTTGTQRPI
+339 FNTGTERQI
-354 KYNDKTGSEL
+354 KYNDKYGSDL
-364 TSIPA
+364 TLIPA
-369 GYYRVTPIG
+369 GYYRVTSIG
-378 DKTNGQYWLFTRESN
+378 DKWLFTRESN

>member
-6 CGYNNINLIR
+6 CGFNNINLIR
-16 RPFKKMAEESG
+16 RPFKKMAVNSG
-27 KMANMRIEKLG
+27 TMANMRIEKLG

-61 GDTGQIYLIS
+61 EDTGQIYLIS
-71 DPDVGVLIPHIKK
+71 DPDVGILIPHIKK

-95 DLDGLFNKADF
+95 DLDGLYNKSDF
-106 NSFINQYRSSLANSG
+106 NTFISEYRDSLANSG
-121 NFANTLS
+121 NLSDTLS
-128 YSVSGFIFVQPI
+128 YSVYGFIFIQPI
-140 FLNSSDTWYVYV
+140 FLNSSGTWYVYT

-161 VVFEKREFNNMSNM
+161 VVFEKRTFDNMSNI
-175 FNVNS
+175 FNMNS
-180 SLEINDVVVSNQNID
+180 SLEINDVVVSDQNID
-195 DMKFSQFG
+195 DMNFSQFA

-208 LSLRNG
+208 LSMRNG

-227 NIGNIKSDSTPF
+227 NVGNIKSDSTPF
-239 MKVKMKIDNSFQ
+239 MKIKMKLGDTFDV
-251 IVEKKL
+251 VEKKL

-268 SGTSVTSLLNSIFQ
+268 SGTSITSLLNSIFQ

-303 TQNKSVVLKSDLM
+303 TQNKSVVLKNGM
-316 TIAST
+316 ASIPDT
-321 GIIVRLKYKS
+321 GIIVRLVYKS
-331 TVSSPTFS
+331 TVPSPKFS
-339 YTMENGTTTGTQRPI
+339 FNTVTERQI
-354 KYNDKTGSEL
+354 KYNDKYGSDL
-364 TSIPA
+364 TLIPA
-369 GYYRVTPIG
+369 GYYRVTSIG
-378 DKTNGQYWLFTRESN
+378 DKSNGYYWLFTRESN

>member
-6 CGYNNINLIR
+6 CGFNNINLIR
-16 RPFKKMAEESG
+16 RPFKKMAVNSG
-27 KMANMRIEKLG
+27 TMANMRIEKLG

-61 GDTGQIYLIS
+61 EDTGQIYLIS
-71 DPDVGVLIPHIKK
+71 DPDVGILIPHIKK

-95 DLDGLFNKADF
+95 DLDGLYNKSDF
-106 NSFINQYRSSLANSG
+106 NTFISEYRDSLANSG
-121 NFANTLS
+121 NLSDTLS
-128 YSVSGFIFVQPI
+128 YSVYGFIFIQPI
-140 FLNSSDTWYVYV
+140 FLNSSGTWYVYT

-161 VVFEKREFNNMSNM
+161 VVFEKRTFDNMSNI
-175 FNVNS
+175 FNMNS
-180 SLEINDVVVSNQNID
+180 SLEINDVVVSDQNID
-195 DMKFSQFG
+195 DMNFSQFA

-208 LSLRNG
+208 LSMRNG

-227 NIGNIKSDSTPF
+227 NVGNIKSDSTPF
-239 MKVKMKIDNSFQ
+239 MKIKMKLGDTFDV
-251 IVEKKL
+251 VEKKL

-268 SGTSVTSLLNSIFQ
+268 SGTSITSLLNSIFQ

-303 TQNKSVVLKSDLM
+303 TQNKSVVLKNGM
-316 TIAST
+316 TSIPDT
-321 GIIVRLKYKS
+321 GIIVRLVYKS
-331 TVSSPTFS
+331 TVPSPKFS
-339 YTMENGTTTGTQRPI
+339 FNTVTERQI
-354 KYNDKTGSEL
+354 KYNDKYGRDL
-364 TSIPA
+364 TLIPA
-369 GYYRVTPIG
+369 GYYRVTSIG
-378 DKTNGQYWLFTRESN
+378 DKSNGYYWLFTRESN

>member
-6 CGYNNINLIR
+6 CGFNNINLIR
-16 RPFKKMAEESG
+16 RPFKKMAVNSG
-27 KMANMRIEKLG
+27 TMANMRIEKLG

-61 GDTGQIYLIS
+61 EDTGQIYLIS

-95 DLDGLFNKADF
+95 DLDGLYNKSDF
-106 NSFINQYRSSLANSG
+106 NTFISEYRDSLANSG
-121 NFANTLS
+121 NLSDTLS
-128 YSVSGFIFVQPI
+128 YSVYGFIFIQPI
-140 FLNSSDTWYVYV
+140 FLNSSGTWYVYT

-161 VVFEKREFNNMSNM
+161 VVFEKRTFDNMSNI
-175 FNVNS
+175 FNMNS
-180 SLEINDVVVSNQNID
+180 SLEINDVVVSDQNID
-195 DMKFSQFG
+195 DMNFSQFA

-208 LSLRNG
+208 LSMRNG

-227 NIGNIKSDSTPF
+227 NVGNIKSDSTPF
-239 MKVKMKIDNSFQ
+239 MKIKMKLGDTFDV
-251 IVEKKL
+251 VEKKL

-268 SGTSVTSLLNSIFQ
+268 SGTSITSLLNSIFQ

-291 SNDIHICSTYGS
+291 SNDIHICSTYSS
-303 TQNKSVVLKSDLM
+303 TQNKSVVLKNGM
-316 TIAST
+316 TSIPDT
-321 GIIVRLKYKS
+321 GIIVRLVYKS

-339 YTMENGTTTGTQRPI
+339 FNTITERQI
-354 KYNDKTGSEL
+354 KYNDKYGSDL
-364 TSIPA
+364 TLIPA
-369 GYYRVTPIG
+369 GYYRVTSIG
-378 DKTNGQYWLFTRESN
+378 DKSNGYYWLFTRESN

>member
-6 CGYNNINLIR
+6 CGFNNINLIR
-16 RPFKKMAEESG
+16 RPFKKMAVNSG
-27 KMANMRIEKLG
+27 TMANMRIEKLG

-61 GDTGQIYLIS
+61 EDTGQIYLIS

-95 DLDGLFNKADF
+95 DLDGLYNKSDF
-106 NSFINQYRSSLANSG
+106 NTFISEYRDSLANSG
-121 NFANTLS
+121 NLSDTLS
-128 YSVSGFIFVQPI
+128 YSVYGFIFIQPI
-140 FLNSSDTWYVYV
+140 FLNSSGTWYVYT

-161 VVFEKREFNNMSNM
+161 VVFEKRTFDNMNNIFNM
-175 FNVNS
+175 NS
-180 SLEINDVVVSNQNID
+180 SLEINDVVVSDQNID
-195 DMKFSQFG
+195 DMNFSQFA

-208 LSLRNG
+208 LSMRNG

-227 NIGNIKSDSTPF
+227 NVGNIKSDSTPF
-239 MKVKMKIDNSFQ
+239 MKIKMKLGDTFDV
-251 IVEKKL
+251 VEKKL

-268 SGTSVTSLLNSIFQ
+268 SGTSITSLLNSIFQ

-303 TQNKSVVLKSDLM
+303 TQNKSVVLKNGM
-316 TIAST
+316 TSIPDT
-321 GIIVRLKYKS
+321 VIIVRLVYKS

-339 YTMENGTTTGTQRPI
+339 FNTITERQI
-354 KYNDKTGSEL
+354 KYNDKYGSDL
-364 TSIPA
+364 TLIPA
-369 GYYRVTPIG
+369 GYYRVTSIG
-378 DKTNGQYWLFTRESN
+378 DKSNGYYWLFTRESN

>member
-6 CGYNNINLIR
+6 CGFNNINLIR
-16 RPFKKMAEESG
+16 RPFKKMAVNSG
-27 KMANMRIEKLG
+27 TMANMRIEKLG

-61 GDTGQIYLIS
+61 EDIGQIYLIS
-71 DPDVGVLIPHIKK
+71 DPDVGILIPHIKK

-95 DLDGLFNKADF
+95 DLDGLYNKSDF
-106 NSFINQYRSSLANSG
+106 NTFISEYRDSLANSG
-121 NFANTLS
+121 NLSDTLS
-128 YSVSGFIFVQPI
+128 YSVYGFIFIQPI
-140 FLNSSDTWYVYV
+140 FLNSSGTWYVYT

-161 VVFEKREFNNMSNM
+161 VVFEKRTFDNMSNM
-175 FNVNS
+175 FNMNS
-180 SLEINDVVVSNQNID
+180 SLEINDVVVSDQNID
-195 DMKFSQFG
+195 DMNFSQFA

-208 LSLRNG
+208 LSMRNG

-227 NIGNIKSDSTPF
+227 NVGNIKSDSTPF
-239 MKVKMKIDNSFQ
+239 MKIKMKLGDTFDV
-251 IVEKKL
+251 VEKKL

-268 SGTSVTSLLNSIFQ
+268 SGTSITSLLNSIFQ

-303 TQNKSVVLKSDLM
+303 TQNKSVVLKNGM
-316 TIAST
+316 TSIPDT
-321 GIIVRLKYKS
+321 GIIVRLVYKS

-339 YTMENGTTTGTQRPI
+339 FNTGTERQI
-354 KYNDKTGSEL
+354 KYNDKYGSDL
-364 TSIPA
+364 TLIPA
-369 GYYRVTPIG
+369 GYYRVTSIG
-378 DKTNGQYWLFTRESN
+378 DKSNGYYWLFTRESN

>member
-6 CGYNNINLIR
+6 CGFNNINLIR
-16 RPFKKMAEESG
+16 RPFKKMAVNSG
-27 KMANMRIEKLG
+27 TMANMRIEKLG

-61 GDTGQIYLIS
+61 EDTGQIYLIS
-71 DPDVGVLIPHIKK
+71 DPDVGILIPHIKK

-95 DLDGLFNKADF
+95 DLDGLYNKSDF
-106 NSFINQYRSSLANSG
+106 NTFISEYRDSLANSG
-121 NFANTLS
+121 NLSDTLS
-128 YSVSGFIFVQPI
+128 YSVYGFIFIQPI
-140 FLNSSDTWYVYV
+140 FLNSSGTWYVYT

-161 VVFEKREFNNMSNM
+161 VVFEKRTFDNMSNI
-175 FNVNS
+175 FNMNS
-180 SLEINDVVVSNQNID
+180 SLEINDVVVSDQNID
-195 DMKFSQFG
+195 DMNFSQFA

-208 LSLRNG
+208 LSMRNG

-227 NIGNIKSDSTPF
+227 NVGNIKSDSTPF
-239 MKVKMKIDNSFQ
+239 MKIKMKLGDTFDV
-251 IVEKKL
+251 VEKKL

-268 SGTSVTSLLNSIFQ
+268 SGTSITSLLNSIFQ

-303 TQNKSVVLKSDLM
+303 TQNKSVVLKNGM
-316 TIAST
+316 TSIPDT
-321 GIIVRLKYKS
+321 GIIVRLVYKS
-331 TVSSPTFS
+331 TVSSPKFS
-339 YTMENGTTTGTQRPI
+339 FNTVTERQI
-354 KYNDKTGSEL
+354 KYNDKYGSDL
-364 TSIPA
+364 TLIPA
-369 GYYRVTPIG
+369 GYYRVTSIG
-378 DKTNGQYWLFTRESN
+378 DKSNGYYWLFTRESN

>member
-6 CGYNNINLIR
+6 CGFNNINLIR
-16 RPFKKMAEESG
+16 RPFKKMAVNSG
-27 KMANMRIEKLG
+27 TMANMRIEKLG

-61 GDTGQIYLIS
+61 EDTGQIYLIS

-95 DLDGLFNKADF
+95 DLDGLYNKSDF
-106 NSFINQYRSSLANSG
+106 NTFISEYRDSLANSG
-121 NFANTLS
+121 NFSDTLS
-128 YSVSGFIFVQPI
+128 YSVYGFIFIQPI
-140 FLNSSDTWYVYV
+140 FLNSSGTWYVYT

-161 VVFEKREFNNMSNM
+161 VVFEKRTFDNMSNI
-175 FNVNS
+175 FNMNS
-180 SLEINDVVVSNQNID
+180 SLEINDVVVSDQNID
-195 DMKFSQFG
+195 DMNFSQFA

-208 LSLRNG
+208 LSMRNG

-227 NIGNIKSDSTPF
+227 NVGNIKSDSTPF
-239 MKVKMKIDNSFQ
+239 MKIKMKLGDTFDV
-251 IVEKKL
+251 VEKKL

-268 SGTSVTSLLNSIFQ
+268 SGTSITSLLNSIFQ

-291 SNDIHICSTYGS
+291 SNDIHICSTYSS
-303 TQNKSVVLKSDLM
+303 TQNKSVVLKNGM
-316 TIAST
+316 TSIPDT
-321 GIIVRLKYKS
+321 GIIVRLVYKS

-339 YTMENGTTTGTQRPI
+339 FNTGTERQI
-354 KYNDKTGSEL
+354 KYNDKYGSDL
-364 TSIPA
+364 TLIPA
-369 GYYRVTPIG
+369 GYYRVTSIG
-378 DKTNGQYWLFTRESN
+378 DKYWLFTRESN